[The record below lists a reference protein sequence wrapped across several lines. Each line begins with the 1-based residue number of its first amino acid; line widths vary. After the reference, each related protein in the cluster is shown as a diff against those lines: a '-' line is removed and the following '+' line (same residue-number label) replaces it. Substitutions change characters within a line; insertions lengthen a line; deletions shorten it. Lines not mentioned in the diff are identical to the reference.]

1 MGKKKA
7 IKLATATA
15 IAASAFVA
23 VAPTQSEAATSSVD
37 KAITKASS
45 AMLKAFNTYN
55 KTARV
60 EGKLPA
66 LATIKKDVKSA
77 QDAYTAAAKEIASK
91 GGTKAQKATLTK
103 KLDTNKKYLDRAE
116 LYLKAVTTNL
126 KPTKEAFTAAVAGG
140 TQSKVLSAQKAYQ
153 AKIKEFEANVK
164 KVYGP
169 DARELLTAKY
179 ADAANELVNSVN
191 EEMTVYTAYKEI
203 SVLVGEDLEAA
214 YKGIQG
220 VEKEAAN
227 VAKLDTKLAKNINSA
242 VVKINDKFEK
252 AVKSAV
258 SIEGITDGEK
268 TEEETKTITVKATKG
283 SEIKV
288 TLNGTAVAANENGS
302 YTLKLQEGSNKVAV
316 ESTVYGVKTELNQ
329 EITSNQTPAVKSV
342 SAINTKTVQVT
353 FSNPIKDT
361 SKAQFEVKKGASTIG
376 VNTTTWSEDKKSVT
390 LEINSKLTEGTY
402 NISVKGLAEAAL
414 NGSVTVENEKVAEI
428 KILSDSLI
436 KTGNKTGDVGY
447 QVLNQYG
454 EDVTSTSLANL
465 AVSSPN
471 GELKAEKGKLSLTSS
486 SDLKAGEKV
495 VVTVIDKNTA
505 KTANATLTVASEA
518 TVSEVAVNGIY
529 NKDGKT
535 LSEDTKSDDF
545 YVLVDVKD
553 QYGNNITNVDKL
565 KKEITVL
572 ASNTTVADFSKDKGL
587 KPNFEEIE
595 VNKVK
600 KLALK
605 IVPGTKGESL
615 VTFIS
620 NSTGKSV
627 SQLVTVNEGVKVDTV
642 TIGSPEGVIA
652 GNEKVLVPVE
662 VTDNKGSVVNKA
674 VNTTGVKVSLAGAD
688 SKEGKIVEKDGKLY
702 IELTTESVKADEVG
716 NLIVSVTTPTNKFSN
731 KVFQVKSDAIAQ
743 TLVNL
748 DSKVSTSIY
757 QDETTILEN
766 KNFVVQD
773 QYGRTI
779 KDGFTVDVKSA
790 DDEKIKAEK
799 DKDGKISIKAL
810 KDSAL
815 VTFTINKGQKN
826 ESSVDVR
833 FTTVAQSEF
842 ASYKVADAG
851 TLLATD
857 DADYAKDLEVY
868 GVTKDGKE
876 VKLPKNE
883 YNVVVGN
890 GGFIYNS
897 DTNKLFGDKSQ
908 VETNSKKGLPE
919 SKDAT
924 AKVIINDTGDEL
936 SVKGKISAVAPK
948 AAKVEY
954 VENDKAV
961 DSAELTI
968 TTDTL
973 TAGDLTNIAVTDQY
987 GVEGT
992 VATTEKGN
1000 LVITFADESKTEAL
1014 VTFSSVVNVDKTEA
1028 KIENNGTETVKVS
1041 NLKNGATLTAKVS
1054 VNGVATTVKFKID
1067 AKTPAVPAEK
1077 PEAVN
1082 PEAVNPE
1089 AEKPEAVNP
1098 EAVNPE
1104 AENLEGQN

>member
-66 LATIKKDVKSA
+66 LSTIKKDVKSA

-191 EEMTVYTAYKEI
+191 DEMTVYQAYKKI
-203 SVLVGEDLEAA
+203 SVLVDKEDLEAA
-214 YKGIQG
+214 
-220 VEKEAAN
+220 EKLIVDTKETAAK
-227 VAKLDTKLAKNINSA
+227 VAKLDTKLAKNITNA
-242 VVKINDKFEK
+242 VVKINKKFED
-252 AVKSAV
+252 AQV
-258 SIEGITDGEK
+258 
-268 TEEETKTITVKATKG
+268 
-283 SEIKV
+283 
-288 TLNGTAVAANENGS
+288 
-302 YTLKLQEGSNKVAV
+302 
-316 ESTVYGVKTELNQ
+316 
-329 EITSNQTPAVKSV
+329 PAVKEV

-353 FSNPIKDT
+353 FSTPVKDT

-376 VNTTTWSEDKKSVT
+376 VSATKWSEDKKSAT

-402 NISVKGLAEAAL
+402 NISVKGLSEEAL

-436 KTGNKTGDVGY
+436 KSGEKTGAVGY

-471 GELKAEKGKLSLTSS
+471 GELKAEKGKLSLESS
-486 SDLKAGEKV
+486 SVLKAGDKV

-518 TVSEVAVNGIY
+518 KVSEVAVNGIY
-529 NKDGKT
+529 NKDSKT
-535 LSEDTKSDDF
+535 LSEDTKSDNF

-553 QYGNNITNVDKL
+553 QYGNEITDVNKL
-565 KKEITVL
+565 KNELTVL
-572 ASNTTVADFSKDKGL
+572 ASNTTVADFSKDKDG
-587 KPNFEEIE
+587 KAIFEEIE

-605 IVPGTKGESL
+605 VVPGTKGDSL
-615 VTFIS
+615 VTLIS

-627 SQLVTVNEGVKVDTV
+627 SQLVTVAEGVKVDTV

-652 GNEKVLVPVE
+652 GSEKVLVPVE
-662 VTDNKGSVVNKA
+662 ITNNKGAA
-674 VNTTGVKVSLAGAD
+674 VTKVADTTGVKVTLAGAT

-702 IELTTESVKADEVG
+702 IELTTDSVKANEVG

-731 KVFQVKSDAIAQ
+731 KVFQVKTDAVAQ

-757 QDETTILEN
+757 QNQKITLED
-766 KNFVVQD
+766 KNFIVQD

-779 KDGFTVDVKSA
+779 TDGFTVDVESA
-790 DDEKIKAEK
+790 DDAKIKVEK
-799 DKDGKISIKAL
+799 KSGIISITAL

-815 VTFTINKGQKN
+815 VTFTINKGKTN

-842 ASYKVADAG
+842 ASYKVTDAG

-857 DADYAKDLEVY
+857 DVDYAKDLEVY

-876 VKLPKNE
+876 VKLPKDE

-890 GGFIYNS
+890 GGFKYNS
-897 DTNKLFGDKSQ
+897 DTNKLSGDKSQ
-908 VETNSKKGLPE
+908 VETNSKNGLPE
-919 SKDAT
+919 TKDAT

-954 VENDKAV
+954 VENEKTV

-968 TTDTL
+968 TTGTL
-973 TAGDLTNIAVTDQY
+973 TAGNLTNIAVTDQY

-992 VATTEKGN
+992 VATSEKGN
-1000 LVITFADESKTEAL
+1000 LVITFADDSHKDAL

-1028 KIENNGTETVKVS
+1028 KIESNGTETAKVS
-1041 NLKNGATLTAKVS
+1041 NLKDGATLTAKVS
-1054 VNGVATTVKFKID
+1054 VNGVTTTVKFKINLD
-1067 AKTPAVPAEK
+1067 AVKAPAEEVK
-1077 PEAVN
+1077 DPAEEA
-1082 PEAVNPE
+1082 
-1089 AEKPEAVNP
+1089 
-1098 EAVNPE
+1098 
-1104 AENLEGQN
+1104 